1 MDKEQMHIEA
11 TVTLNLDTYFDS
23 NYFRILPDQLGFVK
37 DSITNEINEK
47 MRRAV
52 MAIDTFDAYYVI
64 DEVLVNGEY
73 V

>member
-11 TVTLNLDTYFDS
+11 TVTLNLDTYFDL

-52 MAIDTFDAYYVI
+52 MAIDTFDVGYTI
-64 DEVLVNGEY
+64 EEVLINGEY

>member
-11 TVTLNLDTYFDS
+11 TVTLNLDTYFDE
-23 NYFRILPDQLGFVK
+23 NYVRILPDQLGFIK
-37 DSITNEINEK
+37 DMVVNEIEDK

-52 MAIDTFDAYYVI
+52 VEIDTYYTEYTI
-64 DEVLVNGEY
+64 EEVLINGEY

>member
-52 MAIDTFDAYYVI
+52 MAIDTFDTEYVI
-64 DEVLVNGEY
+64 EEVLINGEY

>member
-1 MDKEQMHIEA
+1 MHIEA
-11 TVTLNLDTYFDS
+11 TVTLTLDTYFDL

-52 MAIDTFDAYYVI
+52 MAIDTFDTEYVI
-64 DEVLVNGEY
+64 EEVLINGEY
-73 V
+73 A